1 MYPPSQLTNVI
12 YEERLARA
20 EQQRELQRL
29 RALDRATRRVERA
42 ERRMRRAERRVR
54 RLCTQPDGC

>member
-1 MYPPSQLTNVI
+1 MYPPTQLVNDL
-12 YEERLARA
+12 YQERLARA
-20 EQQRELQRL
+20 EQQHELQRL

-54 RLCTQPDGC
+54 QLCTQADSC

>member
-1 MYPPSQLTNVI
+1 MYPLAKLGNDI
-12 YEERLARA
+12 YRERLARL
-20 EQQRELQRL
+20 EQQRPLERL

-54 RLCTQPDGC
+54 RLCTQADSC